1 MYKPFP
7 EARRELALRDHKAA
21 AKNPRLRYRNPMRQ
35 KIIAG
40 LILTLGP
47 LIVSLLGLTA
57 CAVYPGRVPAIVK
70 ATDSVRE
77 IVRTTNGPL
86 AGASSPEGRAFLGIP
101 YAKPPVG
108 PLRWR
113 SPQPVTSWTA
123 VRDATHTGSPCTQ
136 SIGLNVASGGGG
148 GLVIGSEDCLYLNV
162 YGPPTAKTHPAAAL
176 PVMVFLPGGAFILGS
191 GDNYDPS
198 RLARTQDVLVVT
210 VNYRLGAFGFLA
222 HPALRRESVSG
233 GSGNFGLLDQQAA
246 LRWVRRNIA
255 AFGGDPKKVTLFGE
269 SAGAWSACYQAV
281 SPTAKGLFLRVILQ
295 SGSCTD
301 RQSLASY
308 GEAEQGGVAF
318 SANLGCENVAD
329 VPGCLRRIPTSR
341 IVRAP
346 ATRRGIAGPTSWGPV
361 WGDVVVP
368 LRPIEAFRTGRFHAV
383 PAIIGSNLNE
393 GRLFSLLVRSEG
405 GYRARLQ
412 REFGGGAARV
422 MARYPV
428 DAYGSPGLAYAAVMT
443 DSRFACPS
451 EDLRRAW
458 ALHTPVYGYEFAD
471 PAPPFRLPRLL
482 IGHSMGAYHASELAY
497 VFGTPWALASPRRFT
512 EAQRLLSNRIM
523 SAWGRFARGDQPLPQ
538 WSLLTTAPPS
548 VQQLLP
554 GGDRAVVDFRDRHA
568 CEFWNGVLTGSQ

>member
-1 MYKPFP
+1 M
-7 EARRELALRDHKAA
+7 LRDREDA
-21 AKNPRLRYRNPMRQ
+21 AKKPGLRYRNPMRQ
-35 KIIAG
+35 KIIAV
-40 LILTLGP
+40 LIITLGP

-77 IVRTTNGPL
+77 IVRTTDGLL
-86 AGASSPEGRAFLGIP
+86 AGAYSPEGRAFLGIP

-113 SPQPVTSWTA
+113 SPQPITSWTVA
-123 VRDATHTGSPCTQ
+123 RDATHTGSPCTQ

-148 GLVIGSEDCLYLNV
+148 GLVIGGEDCLYLNV
-162 YGPPTAKTHPAAAL
+162 YGPPATKTRPASPL

-222 HPALRRESVSG
+222 HPALRRESVRG

-246 LRWVRRNIA
+246 LRWVQRNIE
-255 AFGGDPKKVTLFGE
+255 AFGGNPRKVTLFGE

-281 SPTAKGLFLRVILQ
+281 SPTAKGLFQRLILE

-301 RQSLASY
+301 TQSLVSA
-308 GEAEQGGVAF
+308 GEAEQGGIAF
-318 SANLGCENVAD
+318 SSSLECENVAD
-329 VPGCLRRIPTSR
+329 VPGCLRRLPTSH
-341 IVRAP
+341 IARAP

-361 WGDVVVP
+361 WGDVVIP
-368 LRPIEAFRTGRFHAV
+368 LSPSDAFRTGRFHAV

-393 GRLFSLLVRSEG
+393 GRLFSLLVRSED

-412 REFGGGAARV
+412 REFGRSAARV
-422 MARYPV
+422 IAQYPL

-451 EDLRRAW
+451 EDLRGAW
-458 ALHTPVYGYEFAD
+458 ALHAPVYGYEFAD

-512 EAQRLLSNRIM
+512 EAQRLLSNRIR
-523 SAWGRFARGDQPLPQ
+523 SAWGRFARGDQPLPH
-538 WSLLTTAPPS
+538 WPLSTTATPS
-548 VQQLLP
+548 IQQLRP

-568 CEFWNGVLTGSQ
+568 CEFWKGVLTGSQ